1 MIVAIDGP
9 AGAGKSTIARQFA
22 QQEGFQY
29 LDSGAFYRCY
39 ACAAL
44 DEGLNLNVPQGLK
57 EFLQNQ
63 RVEADYSKDSPTYT
77 LNGEDVTRRIRS
89 NEISQLVSK
98 VASLGEVRD
107 EVVKR
112 LREVSHSG
120 NFIVDGRDIGTVV
133 FPDAELKFFL
143 TASIEERAQRRYLEL
158 KGKGEEVPL
167 ATLQEQIRRRD
178 EADSKRVIAPLS
190 MAQDAILIDSSDLNV
205 KQVIDVMSQHLN
217 ADIHHSIEANEPRQ
231 S

>member
-1 MIVAIDGP
+1 
-9 AGAGKSTIARQFA
+9 
-22 QQEGFQY
+22 
-29 LDSGAFYRCY
+29 
-39 ACAAL
+39 
-44 DEGLNLNVPQGLK
+44 LNLNVPQGLK